1 MQQTPERTFLRIG
14 AVYAVLGSVVS
25 VAAGT
30 GFGNVTNELGT
41 EAVLRYVS
49 SQPAWYWPTV
59 YLAFILGALL
69 WVGALVALSGSLT
82 QGVGWALARLG
93 VASVVVGATVHVVDS
108 SVRGVGLARLA
119 DAWAAAS
126 EQASSLRNPARG
138 RYAPVDS
145 GRYVGGRAGSLPR
158 RPRRHHRSDRRPD
171 RRRSGRCAAQ
181 VRQLRH
187 RTGPAYRHS
196 CQPAHGHRVA
206 RGGLARWPRSHSE
219 SNNQS
224 RTRGRDRQ
232 EVRRETRNS
241 AQQLR

>member
-1 MQQTPERTFLRIG
+1 MQQTPKRTFLRIG

-108 SVRGVGLARLA
+108 SVSGVGLARLV

-126 EQASSLRNPARG
+126 EQASSLREGDMLLWILGGTWAGVLGLFHGVPDATIEATGGQIVVAPAG
-138 RYAPVDS
+138 APHNFVNS
-145 GRYVGGRAGSLPR
+145 GTGRARHIDIHTSR
-158 RPRRHHRSDRRPD
+158 RMATERLEE
-171 RRRSGRCAAQ
+171 G
-181 VRQLRH
+181 
-187 RTGPAYRHS
+187 
-196 CQPAHGHRVA
+196 
-206 RGGLARWPRSHSE
+206 
-219 SNNQS
+219 
-224 RTRGRDRQ
+224 
-232 EVRRETRNS
+232 
-241 AQQLR
+241 